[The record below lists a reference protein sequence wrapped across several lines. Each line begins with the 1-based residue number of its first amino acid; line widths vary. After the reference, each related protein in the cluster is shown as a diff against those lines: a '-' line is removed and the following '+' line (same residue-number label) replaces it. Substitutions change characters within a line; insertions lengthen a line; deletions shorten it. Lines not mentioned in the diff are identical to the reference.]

1 MGLLGHSSF
10 AEIQLLLRCCR
21 LKTENYSSY
30 TLERERILELL
41 AMEVFQKLKT
51 KARSLVLGDGSVKLP
66 HAPQGLLLKL

>member
-1 MGLLGHSSF
+1 M
-10 AEIQLLLRCCR
+10 
-21 LKTENYSSY
+21 NYNSY

-66 HAPQGLLLKL
+66 HAPQGLLLEL